1 MPANRFIE
9 QIRRNLV
16 ALISL
21 AIALSSLSYNTW
33 RNEQTEQN
41 RNVRAAGFEVL
52 LKLGELERVVLHLGY
67 TPEESTDDPRVGW
80 GIVWNIKTF
89 CELLPTNVASGQE
102 HLFNTWKDHQS
113 RLEKPEVSENSKMIE
128 ERRASATAVSDAID
142 QLREAVL
149 QSLHSLR

>member
-9 QIRRNLV
+9 QLRRNLV

-52 LKLGELERVVLHLGY
+52 LKLGELERVVLHLGF
-67 TPEESTDDPRVGW
+67 TPEEATEDPRVGW
-80 GIVWNIKTF
+80 AVVWDVTTF
-89 CELLPTNVASGQE
+89 RNGNET
-102 HLFNTWKDHQS
+102 T
-113 RLEKPEVSENSKMIE
+113 
-128 ERRASATAVSDAID
+128 
-142 QLREAVL
+142 
-149 QSLHSLR
+149 

>member
-52 LKLGELERVVLHLGY
+52 LKLGELERTVLRLGY
-67 TPEESTDDPRVGW
+67 APEEATEDPRMGW
-80 GIVWNIKTF
+80 AIVLNINAF
-89 CELLPTNVASGQE
+89 CDLLPASVANAQKN
-102 HLFNTWKDHQS
+102 LFNTWKAHSQQ
-113 RLEKPEVSENSKMIE
+113 LEKPEGTENSEARK
-128 ERRASATAVSDAID
+128 ERQASAEAVGDAID
-142 QLREAVL
+142 KLRVGVQ
-149 QSLHSLR
+149 QSLHDLR

>member
-1 MPANRFIE
+1 MPAKQFIE
-9 QIRRNLV
+9 QLRRNLV

-67 TPEESTDDPRVGW
+67 TPEEATEDPRVGW
-80 GIVWNIKTF
+80 AVVWDVKTF
-89 CELLPTNVASGQE
+89 SELLPETVASGQE
-102 HLFNTWKDHQS
+102 NLFKTWEDHQS
-113 RLEKPEVSENSKMIE
+113 QLEKPDVVESSEARA
-128 ERRASATAVSDAID
+128 ERRASAKAVNDAID
-142 QLREAVL
+142 RLRTDVL
-149 QSLHSLR
+149 QSLRGLR